1 MKTGWL
7 AASTAGLLALGAL
20 APHVRAESDVNYLGA
35 VAFGYTTL
43 AFDAKLDSRPSF
55 ESVTLTGGIMLDD
68 YSLNLV
74 YSDSIS
80 HITFSEEEDVGK
92 GGRSDIDLVLLY
104 RATEALNLFVGYKDS
119 ATEIDFVLRDSD
131 VLRREFY
138 RTDGWFAGL
147 SYNLRLRGAGSVGL
161 SLSYVDLTSDD
172 LFRADI
178 EEDEPDVTEFDD
190 LSGRHRGKADG
201 WSYAINWLV
210 PVSEQVFINT
220 TYKIND
226 YDHSIVFNGQTFRAD
241 QRLTFFNI
249 GVVSLF

>member
-7 AASTAGLLALGAL
+7 AASTAVLFAL
-20 APHVRAESDVNYLGA
+20 APNARAESGVNYLGG

-55 ESVTLTGGIMLDD
+55 ESVTLTGGVMLDD

-92 GGRSDIDLVLLY
+92 GGRSDLDLVLLY
-104 RATEALNLFVGYKDS
+104 RATDALNLFVGYKDS
-119 ATEIDFVLRDSD
+119 ATEIDFALRDSD

-138 RTDGWFAGL
+138 RTDGWFVGL
-147 SYNLRLRGAGSVGL
+147 SYNLRLNRAGSVGL
-161 SLSYVDLTSDD
+161 SLSYVDLTTDD
-172 LFRADI
+172 LYRADI
-178 EEDEPDVTEFDD
+178 EADEPDVVEFDD
-190 LSGRHRGKADG
+190 LTGRHRGSADG

-210 PVSEQVFINT
+210 PVTEQVFINT

-226 YDHSIVFNGQTFRAD
+226 YDNSIVFNGQTFSAD